1 MSVGWDRLTP
11 EGQRFFAEIEK
22 LKEQQVFVG
31 FQAGQVTDD
40 RDVDMAQIA
49 MFNELGTSTAP
60 SRPFLRKSVDENE
73 DKINVT
79 CGKELEKL
87 KSGATAETILKRVGA
102 LGVRLVQE
110 KIGSGSFEPNAPS
123 TIRRKGSDKPLID
136 TGRMRQSVK
145 YVIKKRGGA

>member
-1 MSVGWDRLTP
+1 MSGGWDRLTP

-31 FQAGQVTDD
+31 FQAGQVADD
-40 RDVDMAQIA
+40 RGVDMAQIA

-60 SRPFLRKSVDENE
+60 SRPFLRMSVDENE
-73 DKINVT
+73 DVIRSQ
-79 CGKELEKL
+79 CGTELKKL
-87 KSGATAETILKRVGA
+87 TTGGTAETLLKRVGA

-110 KIGSGSFEPNAPS
+110 KIGSGGFAANAPS
-123 TIRRKGSDKPLID
+123 TIRKKHSDKPLID

-145 YVIKKRGGA
+145 YVIKKGGA

>member
-1 MSVGWDRLTP
+1 MSGGWDRLTP

-31 FQAGQVTDD
+31 FQAGQVADD
-40 RDVDMAQIA
+40 RGVDMAQIA

-60 SRPFLRKSVDENE
+60 ARPFLRDSVDENE
-73 DKINVT
+73 DVIRDQ
-79 CGKELEKL
+79 CGKELKKL
-87 KSGATAETILKRVGA
+87 TTGATAETVLKRVGA

-110 KIGSGSFEPNAPS
+110 KIESGSFEPNAES
-123 TIRRKGSDKPLID
+123 TSRKKGSDKPLID

-145 YVIKKRGGA
+145 YVIKRRGES

>member
-1 MSVGWDRLTP
+1 MSGGWDRLTP

-31 FQAGQVTDD
+31 FQAGQVADD
-40 RDVDMAQIA
+40 RGVDMAQIA

-60 SRPFLRKSVDENE
+60 SRPFLRMSVDENE
-73 DKINVT
+73 DKITTT
-79 CGKELEKL
+79 CGRELESL
-87 KSGATAETILKRVGA
+87 KSGGTAETILRRVGA

-110 KIGSGSFEPNAPS
+110 KIGSGSFEPNAES
-123 TIRRKGSDKPLID
+123 TIRKKGSDKPLID

-145 YVIKKRGGA
+145 YVIKRRGES

>member
-1 MSVGWDRLTP
+1 MSGGWDRLTP

-31 FQAGQVTDD
+31 FQAGQAADD
-40 RDVDMAQIA
+40 RGVDMAQIA

-60 SRPFLRKSVDENE
+60 ARPFLRDSVDENE
-73 DKINVT
+73 DVIRDQ
-79 CGKELEKL
+79 CGKELKKL
-87 KSGATAETILKRVGA
+87 TTGATAEAVLKRVGA

-110 KIGSGSFEPNAPS
+110 KIESGSFEPNAPS
-123 TIRRKGSDKPLID
+123 TIKKKGSDKPLID

-145 YVIKKRGGA
+145 YVVKRRGGA